1 MTSAAASLTLVRN
14 GGANAD
20 DIFSCDR
27 VTWSSARAR
36 LELSS
41 SAIGTYTNVG
51 GQLVF
56 SFTSGTT
63 NAEVNE
69 AMQSIAYSNSS
80 TSPPASVQIDWTFDD
95 GGDSVTTQGGA
106 ALQATGSTTV
116 NIVDVPN
123 PADIVVPIAQSV
135 DEDTSLTFSVGGGN
149 AITIDWRKHLRSKS

>member
-1 MTSAAASLTLVRN
+1 MLDDNVQIFDKDLNNNFNYVDDFGGTSLTLARN

-20 DIFSCDR
+20 DVFSATGNL
-27 VTWSSARAR
+27 VFNAGT

-51 GQLVF
+51 GQLVLNF
-56 SFTSGTT
+56 DSGTT

-69 AMQSIAYSNSS
+69 AMRSIAYSNSS

-116 NIVDVPN
+116 NNRRRAEPGRYRGSN
-123 PADIVVPIAQSV
+123 R
-135 DEDTSLTFSVGGGN
+135 SVGG
-149 AITIDWRKHLRSKS
+149 